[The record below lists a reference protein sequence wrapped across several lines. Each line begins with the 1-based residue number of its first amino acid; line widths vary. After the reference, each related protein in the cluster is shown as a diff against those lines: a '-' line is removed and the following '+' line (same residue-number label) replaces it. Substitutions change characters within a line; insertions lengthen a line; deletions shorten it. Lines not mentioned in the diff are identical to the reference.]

1 MDALQVENWT
11 ALMAPTGVADAAVD
25 KLGAEVVKIMAC
37 PELEERARTQGF
49 RVDARGPRA
58 FAVFLKSEIERWAK
72 VIAAAKITA
81 Y

>member
-49 RVDARGPRA
+49 RVDARGPQA